1 MSHCQKSTIGQAFI
15 LCNLCFI
22 SSYENSG
29 SGGVA
34 YVSSVYDYSEQNGNH
49 GNSFAKKVRIT
60 GPVLIHIDLVKA
72 QNRLPQVIVD
82 MDSFGTGASSGR
94 KTTNGEVDNK
104 RVLDEDTNNN
114 NNRNK
119 TKRNKDDEKE

>member
-1 MSHCQKSTIGQAFI
+1 M
-15 LCNLCFI
+15 
-22 SSYENSG
+22 
-29 SGGVA
+29 A

-49 GNSFAKKVRIT
+49 GNGFAKKVRNI
-60 GPVLIHIDLVKA
+60 GSLLIYSNLVQA

-82 MDSFGTGASSGR
+82 MDSFGTGTNSGR
-94 KTTNGEVDNK
+94 KTTNGDVDNK

-119 TKRNKDDEKE
+119 TKRNKDDDGKE

>member
-1 MSHCQKSTIGQAFI
+1 MSEISQAFIYCSLI

-49 GNSFAKKVRIT
+49 GNSFAKKV
-60 GPVLIHIDLVKA
+60 
-72 QNRLPQVIVD
+72 
-82 MDSFGTGASSGR
+82 
-94 KTTNGEVDNK
+94 
-104 RVLDEDTNNN
+104 
-114 NNRNK
+114 
-119 TKRNKDDEKE
+119 